1 MGGHIADLDDG
12 VSAAP
17 PLDGASR
24 PRPQRGR
31 GRQGTNGEESDGGA
45 AGVAA
50 GGTTH
55 DGPGPAPFLFI
66 FMGRMRPSLRRLG
79 VLAKRRHAGH
89 LCWERLGASTHHGA
103 GYMRTLSKR
112 ASVFRSPLTISPSRP
127 SRSSSSTY
135 SAI

>member
-31 GRQGTNGEESDGGA
+31 GRQGTNGEESNGGA

-50 GGTTH
+50 GRTTH

-66 FMGRMRPSLRRLG
+66 FMGGMRPSLRRLD

-89 LCWERLGASTHHGA
+89 LCWGTSRRRDPSWDRAQAVIVEARL
-103 GYMRTLSKR
+103 
-112 ASVFRSPLTISPSRP
+112 SVSITRLNLLPMHSPRI
-127 SRSSSSTY
+127 
-135 SAI
+135 